1 MDIEK
6 LIERLRTDSLYAD
19 KATLEIMDLC
29 MEAADAL
36 STLQAE
42 NEKLLAE
49 LDDLRIQWDMY
60 GGGMKEY
67 IEKADAINLLWLFAD
82 ESCASVVSDFEGL
95 PAADIAEVRHAFWS
109 DYGSGVCC
117 TNCGVSL
124 FHQDENNNWGI
135 EPSKFMFCPSCGALM
150 DEEAD
155 HETS

>member
-1 MDIEK
+1 
-6 LIERLRTDSLYAD
+6 
-19 KATLEIMDLC
+19 
-29 MEAADAL
+29 
-36 STLQAE
+36 
-42 NEKLLAE
+42 
-49 LDDLRIQWDMY
+49 
-60 GGGMKEY
+60 MKEY

-82 ESCASVVSDFEGL
+82 ESCASVVS
-95 PAADIAEVRHAFWS
+95 EVRHAFWS